1 MAGVC
6 GTSVFAD
13 HLAGGG
19 FQQMEVT
26 SEAAGKRGTEFWE
39 RGTGQ
44 VRPALGRPW
53 WGPTASS
60 FVRTVLVCLS
70 SQGNR

>member
-1 MAGVC
+1 MVGVC
-6 GTSVFAD
+6 WASVPAD

-26 SEAAGKRGTEFWE
+26 SGAAGKRGAESWE
-39 RGTGQ
+39 SQ
-44 VRPALGRPW
+44 QARPALGRPW

-60 FVRTVLVCLS
+60 FVRKLLVCLS
-70 SQGNR
+70 SQGNC